1 MNALKY
7 GIYSDPFMMLS
18 ANDIVEFIVLRD
30 HPFEIISLSNK
41 ESQGKTAHKFS
52 LYFQSKT
59 ILK

>member
-1 MNALKY
+1 MHALKY

-41 ESQGKTAHKFS
+41 ESQGKTAHITNFHYTS
-52 LYFQSKT
+52 NQRPF
-59 ILK
+59 